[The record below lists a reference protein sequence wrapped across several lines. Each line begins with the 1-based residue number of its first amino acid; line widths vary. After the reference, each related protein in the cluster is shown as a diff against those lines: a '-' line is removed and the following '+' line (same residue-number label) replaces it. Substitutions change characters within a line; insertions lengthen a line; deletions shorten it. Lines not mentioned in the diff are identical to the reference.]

1 MGSPAKIVI
10 ADDDLVVARMISR
23 VLSTLEYYP
32 IICSDGLRALHVI
45 EDNPDIRLLIT
56 DVSMPNMDGKQLVQ
70 EVRDRPASKRL
81 PIIITSGYARVAEI
95 AYLMETGLTCYL
107 GKPIDVNELRSYA
120 ESLINLGSGPPPK
133 A

>member
-1 MGSPAKIVI
+1 MNSIVKIII

-23 VLSTLEYYP
+23 VVATLDYCP

-45 EDNPDIRLLIT
+45 EDNPDTRLLIT

-70 EVRDRPASKRL
+70 EVRQRPASKSL

-107 GKPIDVNELRSYA
+107 SKPIEVDELRA
-120 ESLINLGSGPPPK
+120 HAQSLVQPGAGPVT